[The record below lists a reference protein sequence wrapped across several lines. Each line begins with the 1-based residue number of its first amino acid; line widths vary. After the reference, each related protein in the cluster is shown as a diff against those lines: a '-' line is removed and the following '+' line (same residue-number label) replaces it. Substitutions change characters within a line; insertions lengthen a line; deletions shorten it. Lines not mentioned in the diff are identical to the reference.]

1 MATLILMVGL
11 PGSGKSTWAEQYKN
25 KYTTENVVICS
36 SDAKRDELYGDA
48 SILGNTNKIMK
59 AVEEDIMTVLQNDGT
74 AIYDATNGTVAKRRL
89 VLSRFK
95 RQLPDIH
102 TVCVY
107 CQASPQ
113 TCIERQANRA
123 RKVPA
128 DAIYQMAK
136 YMTIPSK
143 LEGWDEVIYVH

>member
-11 PGSGKSTWAEQYKN
+11 PGSGKSTWAEQYQ
-25 KYTTENVVICS
+25 TEHAAENAVICS
-36 SDAKRDELYGDA
+36 SDAKREEIYGDA

-59 AVEEDIMTVLQNDGT
+59 AVEEDIVTVLQNGGT
-74 AIYDATNGTVAKRRL
+74 AIYDATNGTVAKRKL
-89 VLSRFK
+89 VLARFK
-95 RQLPDIH
+95 RQFPDVH

-128 DAIYQMAK
+128 DAIKQMAK
-136 YMTIPSK
+136 YMTMPSK